1 MTRLEWKEVLTNSV
15 TYWACPRGL
24 GMSRRIISSLE
35 GSGRVRK
42 ERGGRGGGRE
52 EERTSVGSYL
62 TTSKSQEDTRREG
75 TMIRMI
81 LRPSSLSLGDMTV
94 SAARTGRYEVGVGGK
109 NSGSDEGLFIFIA
122 GAWALATSE
131 TKKVGGLRMA

>member
-1 MTRLEWKEVLTNSV
+1 M
-15 TYWACPRGL
+15 
-24 GMSRRIISSLE
+24 
-35 GSGRVRK
+35 RK

-52 EERTSVGSYL
+52 KEERTSVGSYL

-94 SAARTGRYEVGVGGK
+94 SAARTGRYEGGVGGK
-109 NSGSDEGLFIFIA
+109 NSGSDEGQFIA

-131 TKKVGGLRMA
+131 TNKAGGLRIA